1 MGLLDGKS
9 GVITGAGRGIAGA
22 TASMLAAE
30 GAQVVVA
37 DLGASLDGFGE
48 EASVAQQ
55 KADEIKAAGGEAVG
69 VLANVTN
76 SADCDGMVE
85 TCIETYGKIDF
96 AITAAGILRDR
107 ALVNMGD
114 DEWQDVLN
122 VHMNGT
128 FYVARAAGRAMRAQR
143 FGSLVTV
150 SSVSHEGAFGQ
161 TNYAGAKGGIASMTY
176 SMAVE
181 LSRYGV
187 NVNSVIPAAFTRMIA
202 SIPGQ
207 QTLEEFDE
215 TKIPPGSSMGSAAQ
229 VAPLFTYLVSDEA
242 KWITGQMIALGGER
256 LALYQQPRE
265 KLIITQ
271 RGGFTPED
279 LVRIMSAT
287 FKGQLEPFGTGRTEY
302 VPIDFEGVAEA
313 AKKS

>member
-9 GVITGAGRGIAGA
+9 GVITGGGRGIAGA
-22 TASMLAAE
+22 TASLLAAE
-30 GAQVVVA
+30 GAQLVVA
-37 DLGASLDGFGE
+37 DLGASLDGSGE

-55 KADEIKAAGGEAVG
+55 KADEIKAAGGEAIG

-85 TCIETYGKIDF
+85 TCVDSYGKIDF

-107 ALVNMGD
+107 ALINMGD

-207 QTLEEFDE
+207 QTVEEFDE
-215 TKIPPGSSMGSAAQ
+215 TKIPAGSSMGSAAQ

-271 RGGFTPED
+271 RGGFTPDD
-279 LVRIMSAT
+279 LVRIMPAT
-287 FKGQLEPFGTGRTEY
+287 FKGHLEPFGTGRTEY

-313 AKKS
+313 PKKS